1 MTRIDPDLN
10 PLEVM
15 LVIEDLRKKGVERY
29 TLTKG
34 NNCIWAYYGLVNSY
48 YIFKDSRLVDIQ
60 YD

>member
-1 MTRIDPDLN
+1 
-10 PLEVM
+10 M